1 MYLNVKRYGKVL
13 AVFLGMC
20 LVLSGCS
27 KKTDETTNDISSV
40 KLKSNQEIV
49 ACKITAIYGNEIEY
63 TVVKEQSTSDSN
75 SNKGRMPSASGVPD
89 MNGKNSQG
97 GENMPQGS
105 GAPDMNGK
113 NSQGGGNMP
122 QGSGAPDI
130 NGRNSQSG
138 GNMPQGGGASDTNGG
153 SSQSGGT
160 PDMNGEEMP
169 QGGGAPD
176 TNGENSQ
183 SGGAPDIN
191 GESSKSGDSS
201 DSLLDKNN
209 SQDSSDSSNKKSDSS
224 KSLDKSS
231 KKIYTHTDETGST
244 TIPVGTDVIT
254 SFGKTTTFSR
264 LSNGDI
270 IKMIMEKDSS
280 GEKVVVGVWIVS

>member
-1 MYLNVKRYGKVL
+1 MYLNVKRCRKVL

-27 KKTDETTNDISSV
+27 KKTEETTNDISSV

-63 TVVKEQSTSDSN
+63 TVVKEQSASDSN
-75 SNKGRMPSASGVPD
+75 SKKGRMPSASGAPD
-89 MNGKNSQG
+89 MNGGSSQG
-97 GENMPQGS
+97 G
-105 GAPDMNGK
+105 GAPDMNG
-113 NSQGGGNMP
+113 G
-122 QGSGAPDI
+122 
-130 NGRNSQSG
+130 
-138 GNMPQGGGASDTNGG
+138 
-153 SSQSGGT
+153 
-160 PDMNGEEMP
+160 EMP

-176 TNGENSQ
+176 TNGVNSQ
-183 SGGAPDIN
+183 SGGALDMN
-191 GESSKSGDSS
+191 GESSQFEDSQNSSS
-201 DSLLDKNN
+201 DKNS
-209 SQDSSDSSNKKSDSS
+209 SQNSSDSSDKKSDSS
-224 KSLDKSS
+224 KSSDKSS
-231 KKIYTHTDETGST
+231 KKIYTLTDETGST

-254 SFGKTTTFSR
+254 SLGKTTTFSR

>member
-1 MYLNVKRYGKVL
+1 MYLNVKRCRKVL

-27 KKTDETTNDISSV
+27 KKTEETTNDISSV

-63 TVVKEQSTSDSN
+63 TVVKVQSASDSN
-75 SNKGRMPSASGVPD
+75 SKKGRMPSASGAPD
-89 MNGKNSQG
+89 MNGGSSQG
-97 GENMPQGS
+97 G
-105 GAPDMNGK
+105 GAPDMNGGEMSK
-113 NSQGGGNMP
+113 
-122 QGSGAPDI
+122 
-130 NGRNSQSG
+130 
-138 GNMPQGGGASDTNGG
+138 GGGAYDTNGV
-153 SSQSGGT
+153 
-160 PDMNGEEMP
+160 
-169 QGGGAPD
+169 
-176 TNGENSQ
+176 NSQ

-191 GESSKSGDSS
+191 GRDSQSGGTTDNSGENLQGGDASDNDSGNESLGNSSS
-201 DSLLDKNN
+201 DKNS
-209 SQDSSDSSNKKSDSS
+209 SQSSSDSSDKKSDSS
-224 KSLDKSS
+224 KSSDKSS
-231 KKIYTHTDETGST
+231 KKIYTLTDETGST

-254 SFGKTTTFSR
+254 SLGKTTTFSR

>member
-1 MYLNVKRYGKVL
+1 MYLNVKRCRKVL

-27 KKTDETTNDISSV
+27 KKTEETTNDISSV

-63 TVVKEQSTSDSN
+63 TVVKEQSASDSN
-75 SNKGRMPSASGVPD
+75 SKKGRMPSASGAPD
-89 MNGKNSQG
+89 MNGGSSQG
-97 GENMPQGS
+97 G
-105 GAPDMNGK
+105 GAPDMNG
-113 NSQGGGNMP
+113 G
-122 QGSGAPDI
+122 
-130 NGRNSQSG
+130 
-138 GNMPQGGGASDTNGG
+138 
-153 SSQSGGT
+153 
-160 PDMNGEEMP
+160 EMP
-169 QGGGAPD
+169 QGGGAHD
-176 TNGENSQ
+176 TNGVNSQ

-191 GESSKSGDSS
+191 GRDSQSGGITDNSGENLQGGDASDNDSGNESLGNSSLDKNSSQSSYDSS
-201 DSLLDKNN
+201 D
-209 SQDSSDSSNKKSDSS
+209 KKSDSS

-231 KKIYTHTDETGST
+231 KKIYTLTDETGST

-254 SFGKTTTFSR
+254 SLGKTTTFSR

>member
-63 TVVKEQSTSDSN
+63 TVVKEQSASDSN
-75 SNKGRMPSASGVPD
+75 SKKGRMPSASGAPD
-89 MNGKNSQG
+89 MNGGSSQG
-97 GENMPQGS
+97 G
-105 GAPDMNGK
+105 GAPDMNG
-113 NSQGGGNMP
+113 G
-122 QGSGAPDI
+122 
-130 NGRNSQSG
+130 
-138 GNMPQGGGASDTNGG
+138 
-153 SSQSGGT
+153 
-160 PDMNGEEMP
+160 EMP

-176 TNGENSQ
+176 TNGGNSQ
-183 SGGAPDIN
+183 SGEAADMN
-191 GESSKSGDSS
+191 GESSQFEDRRNSSS
-201 DSLLDKNN
+201 DKNS
-209 SQDSSDSSNKKSDSS
+209 SQSSSDSSDKKSDSS
-224 KSLDKSS
+224 KSSDKSS
-231 KKIYTHTDETGST
+231 KKIYTLTDETGST

-254 SFGKTTTFSR
+254 SLGKTATFSR

-280 GEKVVVGVWIVS
+280 VEKVVVGVWIVS

>member
-1 MYLNVKRYGKVL
+1 MYLNVKRCRKVL

-27 KKTDETTNDISSV
+27 KKTEETTNDISSV

-63 TVVKEQSTSDSN
+63 TVVKEQSASDSN
-75 SNKGRMPSASGVPD
+75 SKKGRMPSASGAPD
-89 MNGKNSQG
+89 MNGGSSQG
-97 GENMPQGS
+97 G
-105 GAPDMNGK
+105 GAPDMNG
-113 NSQGGGNMP
+113 G
-122 QGSGAPDI
+122 
-130 NGRNSQSG
+130 
-138 GNMPQGGGASDTNGG
+138 
-153 SSQSGGT
+153 
-160 PDMNGEEMP
+160 EMP

-176 TNGENSQ
+176 TNGGNSQ
-183 SGGAPDIN
+183 SGEAADMN
-191 GESSKSGDSS
+191 GESSQFEDRRNNSS
-201 DSLLDKNN
+201 DKNS
-209 SQDSSDSSNKKSDSS
+209 SQSSSDSSDKKSDSS
-224 KSLDKSS
+224 KSSDKSS
-231 KKIYTHTDETGST
+231 KKIYTLTDETGST

-254 SFGKTTTFSR
+254 SLGKTTTFSR

>member
-1 MYLNVKRYGKVL
+1 MYLNVKRCRKVL

-27 KKTDETTNDISSV
+27 KKTEETTNDISSV

-63 TVVKEQSTSDSN
+63 TVVKEQSASDSN
-75 SNKGRMPSASGVPD
+75 SKKGRMPSASGAPD
-89 MNGKNSQG
+89 MNGGSSQG
-97 GENMPQGS
+97 G
-105 GAPDMNGK
+105 GAPDMNG
-113 NSQGGGNMP
+113 G
-122 QGSGAPDI
+122 
-130 NGRNSQSG
+130 
-138 GNMPQGGGASDTNGG
+138 
-153 SSQSGGT
+153 
-160 PDMNGEEMP
+160 EMP

-176 TNGENSQ
+176 TNGVNSQ
-183 SGGAPDIN
+183 SGGAPDMN
-191 GESSKSGDSS
+191 GESSQFEDSQNSSS
-201 DSLLDKNN
+201 DKNS
-209 SQDSSDSSNKKSDSS
+209 SQSSSDSSDKKSDSS
-224 KSLDKSS
+224 KSSDKSS
-231 KKIYTHTDETGST
+231 KKIYTLTDETGST

-254 SFGKTTTFSR
+254 SLGKTTTFSR

>member
-1 MYLNVKRYGKVL
+1 MYINVKRCRKVL
-13 AVFLGMC
+13 AVLLGMC

-27 KKTDETTNDISSV
+27 KKTEETTNDISSV

-63 TVVKEQSTSDSN
+63 TVVKEQSASDSN
-75 SNKGRMPSASGVPD
+75 SKKGRMPSASG
-89 MNGKNSQG
+89 
-97 GENMPQGS
+97 
-105 GAPDMNGK
+105 APDMNGGS
-113 NSQGGGNMP
+113 SQGGG
-122 QGSGAPDI
+122 AH
-130 NGRNSQSG
+130 
-138 GNMPQGGGASDTNGG
+138 
-153 SSQSGGT
+153 
-160 PDMNGEEMP
+160 DMNGGEMP

-176 TNGENSQ
+176 TNGGNSQ
-183 SGGAPDIN
+183 SGGAPDMN

-201 DSLLDKNN
+201 ESSSDKNS
-209 SQDSSDSSNKKSDSS
+209 SQSSSDSSDKKSDSS
-224 KSLDKSS
+224 KSSDKSS
-231 KKIYTHTDETGST
+231 KKIYTLTDETGST

-254 SFGKTTTFSR
+254 SLGKTTTFSR

>member
-1 MYLNVKRYGKVL
+1 MYLNVKRCRKVL

-27 KKTDETTNDISSV
+27 KKTEETTNDISSV

-63 TVVKEQSTSDSN
+63 TVVKEQSASDSN
-75 SNKGRMPSASGVPD
+75 SKKGRMPSASGVPD
-89 MNGKNSQG
+89 MNGGSSQG
-97 GENMPQGS
+97 GGP
-105 GAPDMNGK
+105 PDMNG
-113 NSQGGGNMP
+113 G
-122 QGSGAPDI
+122 
-130 NGRNSQSG
+130 
-138 GNMPQGGGASDTNGG
+138 
-153 SSQSGGT
+153 
-160 PDMNGEEMP
+160 EMP

-176 TNGENSQ
+176 TNGGNSQ
-183 SGGAPDIN
+183 SGEAADMN
-191 GESSKSGDSS
+191 GESSQFEDRRNNSS
-201 DSLLDKNN
+201 DKNS
-209 SQDSSDSSNKKSDSS
+209 SQSSSDSSDKKSDSS
-224 KSLDKSS
+224 KSSDKSS
-231 KKIYTHTDETGST
+231 KKIYTLTDETGST

-254 SFGKTTTFSR
+254 SLGKTTTFSR

>member
-1 MYLNVKRYGKVL
+1 MYLNVKRCRKVL

-27 KKTDETTNDISSV
+27 KKTEETTNDISSV

-63 TVVKEQSTSDSN
+63 TVVKEQSASDSN
-75 SNKGRMPSASGVPD
+75 SKKGRMPSASG
-89 MNGKNSQG
+89 
-97 GENMPQGS
+97 
-105 GAPDMNGK
+105 APDMNG
-113 NSQGGGNMP
+113 
-122 QGSGAPDI
+122 
-130 NGRNSQSG
+130 
-138 GNMPQGGGASDTNGG
+138 G
-153 SSQSGGT
+153 SS
-160 PDMNGEEMP
+160 

-176 TNGENSQ
+176 TNGVNSQ
-183 SGGAPDIN
+183 SGGAPDMN
-191 GESSKSGDSS
+191 GESSQFEDSQNSSS
-201 DSLLDKNN
+201 DKNS
-209 SQDSSDSSNKKSDSS
+209 SQSSSDSSDKKSDSS
-224 KSLDKSS
+224 KSSDKSS
-231 KKIYTHTDETGST
+231 KKIYTLTDETGST

-254 SFGKTTTFSR
+254 SLGKTTTFSR

>member
-1 MYLNVKRYGKVL
+1 MYLNVKRCRKVL

-27 KKTDETTNDISSV
+27 KKTEETTNDISSV

-63 TVVKEQSTSDSN
+63 TVVKEQSASDSN
-75 SNKGRMPSASGVPD
+75 SKKGRMPSASGAPD
-89 MNGKNSQG
+89 MNGGSSQG
-97 GENMPQGS
+97 G
-105 GAPDMNGK
+105 GAPDMNG
-113 NSQGGGNMP
+113 G
-122 QGSGAPDI
+122 
-130 NGRNSQSG
+130 
-138 GNMPQGGGASDTNGG
+138 
-153 SSQSGGT
+153 
-160 PDMNGEEMP
+160 EMP

-176 TNGENSQ
+176 TNGVNSQ
-183 SGGAPDIN
+183 SGGAADMN
-191 GESSKSGDSS
+191 GESSQFEDRQNSSS
-201 DSLLDKNN
+201 DKNS
-209 SQDSSDSSNKKSDSS
+209 SQSSSDSSDKKSDNS
-224 KSLDKSS
+224 KSSDKSS
-231 KKIYTHTDETGST
+231 KKIYTLTDETGST

-254 SFGKTTTFSR
+254 SLGKTTTFSR

>member
-1 MYLNVKRYGKVL
+1 MYLNVKRCRKVL
-13 AVFLGMC
+13 AVLLGMC

-27 KKTDETTNDISSV
+27 KKTEETTNDISSV

-63 TVVKEQSTSDSN
+63 TVVKEQSASDSN
-75 SNKGRMPSASGVPD
+75 SKKGRMPSASGAPD
-89 MNGKNSQG
+89 MNGGSSQG
-97 GENMPQGS
+97 G
-105 GAPDMNGK
+105 GAPDMNG
-113 NSQGGGNMP
+113 G
-122 QGSGAPDI
+122 
-130 NGRNSQSG
+130 
-138 GNMPQGGGASDTNGG
+138 
-153 SSQSGGT
+153 
-160 PDMNGEEMP
+160 EMP

-176 TNGENSQ
+176 TNGVNSQ
-183 SGGAPDIN
+183 SGGAADMN
-191 GESSKSGDSS
+191 GESSQFEDRRNSSS
-201 DSLLDKNN
+201 DKNS
-209 SQDSSDSSNKKSDSS
+209 SQSSSDSSDKKSDST

-231 KKIYTHTDETGST
+231 KKIYTLTDETGST

-254 SFGKTTTFSR
+254 SLGKTTTFSR

>member
-1 MYLNVKRYGKVL
+1 MYLNVKRCRKVL
-13 AVFLGMC
+13 AVLLGMC

-27 KKTDETTNDISSV
+27 KKTEETTNDISSV

-63 TVVKEQSTSDSN
+63 TVVKEQSASDSN
-75 SNKGRMPSASGVPD
+75 SKKGRMPSASGAPD
-89 MNGKNSQG
+89 MNGGSSQG
-97 GENMPQGS
+97 G
-105 GAPDMNGK
+105 GAPDMNG
-113 NSQGGGNMP
+113 G
-122 QGSGAPDI
+122 
-130 NGRNSQSG
+130 
-138 GNMPQGGGASDTNGG
+138 
-153 SSQSGGT
+153 
-160 PDMNGEEMP
+160 EMP

-176 TNGENSQ
+176 TNGGSSQ
-183 SGGAPDIN
+183 GGGAPDMN

-201 DSLLDKNN
+201 ESSSDKNS
-209 SQDSSDSSNKKSDSS
+209 SQSSSDSSDKKSDSS
-224 KSLDKSS
+224 KSSDKSS
-231 KKIYTHTDETGST
+231 KKIYTLTDETGST

-254 SFGKTTTFSR
+254 SLGKTTTFSR

>member
-1 MYLNVKRYGKVL
+1 MHLNVKRCRKVL

-27 KKTDETTNDISSV
+27 KKTEETTNDISSV

-63 TVVKEQSTSDSN
+63 TVVKEQSESDSN
-75 SNKGRMPSASGVPD
+75 SKKGRMPSASGAPD
-89 MNGKNSQG
+89 MNGGSSQG
-97 GENMPQGS
+97 G
-105 GAPDMNGK
+105 GAPDMNG
-113 NSQGGGNMP
+113 G
-122 QGSGAPDI
+122 
-130 NGRNSQSG
+130 
-138 GNMPQGGGASDTNGG
+138 
-153 SSQSGGT
+153 
-160 PDMNGEEMP
+160 EMP

-176 TNGENSQ
+176 TNGGNSQ
-183 SGGAPDIN
+183 SGGAADMN
-191 GESSKSGDSS
+191 GESSQFEDRQNSS
-201 DSLLDKNN
+201 LDKNS
-209 SQDSSDSSNKKSDSS
+209 SQSSSDSSDKESDSS
-224 KSLDKSS
+224 KSSDKSS
-231 KKIYTHTDETGST
+231 KKIYTLTDETGST

-254 SFGKTTTFSR
+254 SLGKTTTYSR

>member
-1 MYLNVKRYGKVL
+1 MYLNVKRCRKVL

-27 KKTDETTNDISSV
+27 KKTEETTNDISSV

-63 TVVKEQSTSDSN
+63 TVVKEQSASDSN
-75 SNKGRMPSASGVPD
+75 SKKGRMPSASG
-89 MNGKNSQG
+89 
-97 GENMPQGS
+97 
-105 GAPDMNGK
+105 APDMNGGS
-113 NSQGGGNMP
+113 SQGGG
-122 QGSGAPDI
+122 A
-130 NGRNSQSG
+130 
-138 GNMPQGGGASDTNGG
+138 A
-153 SSQSGGT
+153 
-160 PDMNGEEMP
+160 DMNGGEMP
-169 QGGGAPD
+169 QGGGAHD
-176 TNGENSQ
+176 TNGVNSQ

-191 GESSKSGDSS
+191 GRDSQSGGTTDNSGENLQGGDASDNDSGNESLGNSS
-201 DSLLDKNN
+201 LDKNS
-209 SQDSSDSSNKKSDSS
+209 SQSSSDSSGKKSDSS

-231 KKIYTHTDETGST
+231 KKIYTLTDETGST

-254 SFGKTTTFSR
+254 SLGKTTTFSR

>member
-1 MYLNVKRYGKVL
+1 MYLNVKRCRKVL

-27 KKTDETTNDISSV
+27 KKTEETTNDISLV

-63 TVVKEQSTSDSN
+63 TVVKEQSASDSN
-75 SNKGRMPSASGVPD
+75 SKKGRMPSASGAPD
-89 MNGKNSQG
+89 MNGGSSQG
-97 GENMPQGS
+97 G
-105 GAPDMNGK
+105 GAPDMNG
-113 NSQGGGNMP
+113 G
-122 QGSGAPDI
+122 
-130 NGRNSQSG
+130 
-138 GNMPQGGGASDTNGG
+138 
-153 SSQSGGT
+153 
-160 PDMNGEEMP
+160 EMP

-176 TNGENSQ
+176 TNGVNSQ
-183 SGGAPDIN
+183 SGGAADMN
-191 GESSKSGDSS
+191 GESSQFEDRQNSSS
-201 DSLLDKNN
+201 DKNS
-209 SQDSSDSSNKKSDSS
+209 SQSSSDSSDKKSDSS
-224 KSLDKSS
+224 KSSDKSS
-231 KKIYTHTDETGST
+231 KKIYTLTDETGST

-254 SFGKTTTFSR
+254 SLGKTTTFSR

>member
-1 MYLNVKRYGKVL
+1 MYLNVKRCRKVL

-27 KKTDETTNDISSV
+27 KKTEETTNDISSV

-63 TVVKEQSTSDSN
+63 TVVKEQSASDSN
-75 SNKGRMPSASGVPD
+75 SKKGRMPSASGAPD
-89 MNGKNSQG
+89 MNGGSSQG
-97 GENMPQGS
+97 G
-105 GAPDMNGK
+105 GAPDMNG
-113 NSQGGGNMP
+113 G
-122 QGSGAPDI
+122 
-130 NGRNSQSG
+130 
-138 GNMPQGGGASDTNGG
+138 
-153 SSQSGGT
+153 
-160 PDMNGEEMP
+160 EMP
-169 QGGGAPD
+169 QGGGAHD
-176 TNGENSQ
+176 TNGVNSQ

-191 GESSKSGDSS
+191 GRDSQSGGTTDNSGENLQGGDSS
-201 DSLLDKNN
+201 DNDSGNELLGNSSLDKNS
-209 SQDSSDSSNKKSDSS
+209 SQSSSDSSDKKSDSS

-231 KKIYTHTDETGST
+231 KKIYTLTDETGST

-270 IKMIMEKDSS
+270 IKMIMEKDSG

>member
-1 MYLNVKRYGKVL
+1 MYLNVKRCRKVL

-27 KKTDETTNDISSV
+27 KKTEETTNDISSV

-63 TVVKEQSTSDSN
+63 TVVKEQSASDSN
-75 SNKGRMPSASGVPD
+75 SKKGRMPSASGAPD
-89 MNGKNSQG
+89 MNGGSSQG
-97 GENMPQGS
+97 G
-105 GAPDMNGK
+105 GAPDMNG
-113 NSQGGGNMP
+113 G
-122 QGSGAPDI
+122 
-130 NGRNSQSG
+130 
-138 GNMPQGGGASDTNGG
+138 
-153 SSQSGGT
+153 
-160 PDMNGEEMP
+160 EMP
-169 QGGGAPD
+169 QGGGAHD
-176 TNGENSQ
+176 TNGVNSQ

-191 GESSKSGDSS
+191 GRDSQSGGITDNSGENLQGGDASDNDSGNESLGNSS
-201 DSLLDKNN
+201 LDKNS
-209 SQDSSDSSNKKSDSS
+209 SQSSSDSSDKKSDSS

-231 KKIYTHTDETGST
+231 KKIYTLTDETGST

-254 SFGKTTTFSR
+254 SLGKTTTFSR

>member
-1 MYLNVKRYGKVL
+1 MYLNVKRCRKVL

-27 KKTDETTNDISSV
+27 KKTEETTNDISSV

-63 TVVKEQSTSDSN
+63 TVVKEQSASDSN
-75 SNKGRMPSASGVPD
+75 SKKGRMPSASG
-89 MNGKNSQG
+89 
-97 GENMPQGS
+97 
-105 GAPDMNGK
+105 APDMNGG
-113 NSQGGGNMP
+113 NSQGGG
-122 QGSGAPDI
+122 A
-130 NGRNSQSG
+130 
-138 GNMPQGGGASDTNGG
+138 
-153 SSQSGGT
+153 

-169 QGGGAPD
+169 QGGGAHD
-176 TNGENSQ
+176 TNGVNSQ

-191 GESSKSGDSS
+191 GRDSQSGGTTDNSGENLQGGDASDNDSGNESLGNSSS
-201 DSLLDKNN
+201 DKNS
-209 SQDSSDSSNKKSDSS
+209 SQNSSDSSDKKSDSS

-231 KKIYTHTDETGST
+231 KKIYTLTDETGST

-254 SFGKTTTFSR
+254 SLGKTTTFSR